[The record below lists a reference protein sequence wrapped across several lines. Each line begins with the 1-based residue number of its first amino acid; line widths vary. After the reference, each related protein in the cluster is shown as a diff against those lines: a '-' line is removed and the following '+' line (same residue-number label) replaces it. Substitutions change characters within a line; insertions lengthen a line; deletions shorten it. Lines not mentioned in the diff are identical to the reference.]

1 MHLII
6 IWIQIVYIIDKTNN
20 TIEEVTQL
28 LSENKNLSQKSQ
40 SILSYFH
47 SSPSLSI
54 HDIMND
60 KCFFS
65 SIFENQKSLLT
76 QCIRYL
82 QEKNLIIFLDKTNH
96 TDDSRFIINDIP
108 SSKGESINTIRI
120 RQENNN

>member
-108 SSKGESINTIRI
+108 FSKGESINTIRI